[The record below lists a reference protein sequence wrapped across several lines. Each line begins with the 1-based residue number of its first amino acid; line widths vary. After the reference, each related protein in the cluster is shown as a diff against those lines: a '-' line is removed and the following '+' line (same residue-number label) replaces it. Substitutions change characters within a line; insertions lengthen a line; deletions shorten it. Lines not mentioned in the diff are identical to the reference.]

1 MAKRS
6 RRMTS
11 ALVGGGSVLDIGG
24 TGTYRAL
31 RRLHSTSGEGSDWTK
46 VGRDLKRAMKK
57 ASKIPKTEK

>member
-6 RRMTS
+6 RRLTS

-31 RRLHSTSGEGSDWTK
+31 RRLRRRSEEGSEWTK
-46 VGRDLKRAMKK
+46 VGEDLKRAMEAARPQK
-57 ASKIPKTEK
+57 AAN